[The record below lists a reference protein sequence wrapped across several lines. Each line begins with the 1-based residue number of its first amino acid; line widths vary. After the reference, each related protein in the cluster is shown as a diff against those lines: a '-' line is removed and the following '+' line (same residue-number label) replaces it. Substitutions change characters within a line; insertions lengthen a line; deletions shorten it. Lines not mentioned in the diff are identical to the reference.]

1 MRIPKGTMHHFGS
14 DKICEIKMKFIR
26 IKNVGAVLSLIS
38 CVFILSVETSF
49 PTNAALPMAVD
60 GQPLPTLAPM
70 LEGVVDAVV
79 NISTESEVA
88 VRRRANPFIDDP
100 FFRRFFEQRQ
110 APQRRTRKLQGLG
123 SGVVFDAAEGLILT
137 NAHVIQSADKITV
150 NLKDGR
156 EALATVIGVDKDS
169 DVAVIQVDLDGL
181 KDIPLGNSAALRV
194 GDFVVAIGNPFGLR
208 QTVTSGIVS
217 ALGRSGLGIENFED
231 FIQTDAS
238 INPGN
243 SGGALVNLRGELIGI
258 NTAIVAPSGGNV
270 GIGFS
275 IPINMALQIK
285 DQLLEY
291 GEVQRGRLGVRIQD
305 LTPELSEAFD
315 ISQTQGAIITKVEK
329 GSMADHAGVEAG
341 DVVIQANSRVVTR
354 GADLRNVIGLL
365 RVGDQLSLEVM
376 RAGISQLITTS
387 IGDVAIDKT
396 VGINLNP
403 RLEGASFSELS
414 DLQLISGLE
423 GGVIV
428 TSVEQGSS
436 AWNNG
441 VRPKDIIVSANRT
454 AVKDL
459 DGFRMAVGKRDV
471 VLLNIIRGNGA
482 LFLLLQ

>member
-1 MRIPKGTMHHFGS
+1 MES
-14 DKICEIKMKFIR
+14 AKICEIKMKLIR
-26 IKNVGAVLSLIS
+26 IKTIGTVLSLV
-38 CVFILSVETSF
+38 CGLFILSFQTSL
-49 PTNAALPMAVD
+49 PVNAGLPVAVD
-60 GQPLPTLAPM
+60 GQPLPSLAPM
-70 LEGVVDAVV
+70 LEGISDAVV
-79 NISTESEVA
+79 NISTESEVK
-88 VRRRANPFIDDP
+88 VRHRTNSFTDDP

-110 APQRRTRKLQGLG
+110 APQRRSRKLQGLG
-123 SGVVFDAAEGLILT
+123 SGVVFDAAQGLILT
-137 NAHVIQSADKITV
+137 NAHVVQNADKITV

-156 EALATVIGVDKDS
+156 EALATVVGVDKDS
-169 DVAVIQVDLDGL
+169 DVAVIQVDLEGL
-181 KDIPLGNSAALRV
+181 IQIALGNSEALRV

-217 ALGRSGLGIENFED
+217 ALGRSGLGIEDFED

-270 GIGFS
+270 GIGFA
-275 IPINMALQIK
+275 IPINMALKIK
-285 DQLLEY
+285 DQLVEY

-305 LTPELSEAFD
+305 LTPELAEAFE

-329 GSMADHAGVEAG
+329 GSMADQAGIQAG
-341 DVVIQANSRVVTR
+341 DVVVRANSRDITR
-354 GADLRNVIGLL
+354 GADLRNAIGVL
-365 RVGDQLSLEVM
+365 RVGAPLSLEVM
-376 RAGISQLITTS
+376 RAGISRLITTS
-387 IGDVAIDKT
+387 VGDIAIDKT

-403 RLEGASFSELS
+403 RLEGAFFSELG
-414 DLQLISGLE
+414 DLQLGSGLD

-441 VRPKDIIVSANRT
+441 VRPNDIIVSANRT

-459 DGFRMAVGKRDV
+459 DGFRMAVGKLEV

-482 LFLLLQ
+482 LYLLLQ

>member
-1 MRIPKGTMHHFGS
+1 G
-14 DKICEIKMKFIR
+14 
-26 IKNVGAVLSLIS
+26 
-38 CVFILSVETSF
+38 
-49 PTNAALPMAVD
+49 LPMAVD
-60 GQPLPTLAPM
+60 GQPLPSLAPM
-70 LEGVVDAVV
+70 LEGVRDAVV
-79 NISTESEVA
+79 NISTESEVK

-123 SGVVFDAAEGLILT
+123 SGVVFDAAQGFILT
-137 NAHVIQSADKITV
+137 NAHVVQNADKITV

-156 EALATVIGVDKDS
+156 EALATVVGVDKDS
-169 DVAVIQVDLDGL
+169 DVAVIQVDLEDL
-181 KDIPLGNSAALRV
+181 KEIPLGDSAALRV

-217 ALGRSGLGIENFED
+217 ALGRSGLGIEAFED

-270 GIGFS
+270 GIGFA
-275 IPINMALQIK
+275 IPINMALKIK
-285 DQLLEY
+285 DQLVEY

-329 GSMADHAGVEAG
+329 GSMADQAGVQAG
-341 DVVIQANSRVVTR
+341 DVVVRANSRNITR
-354 GADLRNVIGLL
+354 GADLRNAIGVL
-365 RVGDQLSLEVM
+365 RVGDPLSLQVI
-376 RAGISQLITTS
+376 RAGIGQLITTRV
-387 IGDVAIDKT
+387 GDIAVDKT
-396 VGINLNP
+396 VGNNLNP
-403 RLEGASFSELS
+403 RLEGAFFSELG
-414 DLQLISGLE
+414 DLQLISGLD

-428 TSVEQGSS
+428 TNVEQGSS
-436 AWNNG
+436 AWNSG
-441 VRPKDIIVSANRT
+441 VRPNDIIVSANRT

-459 DGFRMAVGKRDV
+459 DGFRMAVGKLDV